1 MDKEIK
7 KEGEDGGKARARR
20 SASAS
25 QAASAA
31 PKSKQA
37 NRVRFGI
44 RLKFSMAIIF
54 LVAVII
60 ISITA
65 FFIWRE
71 STILNNQAKQMWER
85 ETEHLAVTAQD
96 IGVQDVSL
104 IEAIKDLKKFK
115 FLKYAYILDKKNN
128 IQQYFDLRRVRSGGI
143 GNAFS
148 DKVDRNL
155 ASRTEKEPV
164 QLLIIPDP
172 NEPGAKI
179 WDFSQTVLDK
189 IAGRKLG
196 TVIIG
201 MSDTVITQEI
211 KNLIWLILS
220 ISLVFLVISMIGAVV
235 LAVVIIRPIKA
246 LYRGAEIIGK
256 GDLDYRIQIKR
267 RDELGQLANEFNLM
281 TALIK
286 EAKEKEISTRIMEEQ
301 LETAK
306 GIQEGM
312 NPMAFY
318 NKNGIQ
324 IKGYTKA
331 KESVGGDYF
340 DYIDIDENKVGALIS
355 DVSGKG
361 IPASLIMVMIR
372 TVFTSYVARKDVSCA
387 GVVRAINN
395 AMSLELAF
403 DRFATL
409 FFMIYDRK
417 TEELSFSNAGYG
429 PLLCY
434 RSSMNTCTHTQ
445 LEGVPIGIDDQY
457 EYKQARI
464 KLYPGDL
471 VVLCTDGVTE
481 MRNEEKKE
489 FGQKRLQNL
498 VITNHDLD
506 AAQFVELLV
515 SELEK
520 FRGKEQPHDDTTV
533 LVLKR
538 NA

>member
-1 MDKEIK
+1 MSRESKKNGGTEI
-7 KEGEDGGKARARR
+7 
-20 SASAS
+20 
-25 QAASAA
+25 QAPPQNRKTV
-31 PKSKQA
+31 PKSEQV

-44 RLKFSMAIIF
+44 RLKFSLAIIS
-54 LVAVII
+54 LVVII
-60 ISITA
+60 IVSITA

-71 STILNNQAKQMWER
+71 SALLNNQVKQMWER

-96 IGVQDVSL
+96 IGVQDISL

-115 FLKYAYILDKKNN
+115 YLRYAYILDKKNN
-128 IQQYFDLRRVRSGGI
+128 IQQYFDLRRVPGG
-143 GNAFS
+143 GLGFVFG
-148 DKVDRNL
+148 DGVDRNL
-155 ASRTEKEPV
+155 AARADRGEPV
-164 QLLIIPDP
+164 RLLKIPDP
-172 NEPGAKI
+172 NEPGGKI
-179 WDFSQTVLDK
+179 WDFSQTVFDK
-189 IAGRKLG
+189 IAGKKLG

-201 MSDTVITQEI
+201 ISDTVISKEI
-211 KNLIWLILS
+211 KNLILLILT
-220 ISLVFLVISMIGAVV
+220 ISLVFLGISIVGAVI
-235 LAVVIIRPIKA
+235 LAVVIIRPINA
-246 LYRGAEIIGK
+246 LYRGTEIIGR
-256 GDLDYRIQIKR
+256 GDLDYRIEIKR

-281 TALIK
+281 TAKIK

-306 GIQEGM
+306 DIQEGM
-312 NPMAFY
+312 NPMGFY

-372 TVFTSYVARKDVSCA
+372 TVFTSYISRKDVSCA

-403 DRFATL
+403 DRFATM

-434 RSSMNTCTHTQ
+434 RSSLNACTHTQ
-445 LEGVPIGIDDQY
+445 LEGVPIGIDEDY

-464 KLYPGDL
+464 KLFPGDL

-481 MRNEEKKE
+481 MRNEQKK
-489 FGQKRLQNL
+489 
-498 VITNHDLD
+498 
-506 AAQFVELLV
+506 
-515 SELEK
+515 
-520 FRGKEQPHDDTTV
+520 
-533 LVLKR
+533 
-538 NA
+538 